1 MTDQQTPP
9 RDVEREPPGPAR
21 GRRVPPGAVAS
32 EPSPGP
38 GGGAAG
44 EAIPEDGRA
53 RLPWTRVL
61 ALGVGAF
68 ALWFLLFAPTLQHNA
83 QVSPVGTRRTVSL
96 DITGPVAALSR
107 GLQLSHIVSAT
118 GRETGLPGGTVGLTV
133 SGAHGDVAHDAHR
146 GDAAPGHR
154 GDTAPTTPTTAPPNP
169 KLPTAANP
177 LRVLIVGDSIG
188 LDMGGA
194 LQSDLAG
201 TGVVNAALDAR
212 ESTGLVRPD
221 YFNWPAELTTD
232 IQKVDPQVVV
242 IMIGAN
248 DAQDFLGPP
257 DVPYTS
263 PEWNTLYAQRV
274 AQFMQIAES
283 GGAAALWVG
292 MPPMQNPGLSAQMTD
307 LNAVVQHQA
316 SLARPQVT
324 FISTDKSLGTP
335 QGGYTAFVTNA
346 AGQVVNVR
354 TPDGTHLTPGGSQV
368 VAQQV
373 IAELQTLGYH
383 LP

>member
-1 MTDQQTPP
+1 MTDQ
-9 RDVEREPPGPAR
+9 
-21 GRRVPPGAVAS
+21 RVPPLDLAEEPPEPHPNAPDGATHGT
-32 EPSPGP
+32 PGQAQP
-38 GGGAAG
+38 APWG
-44 EAIPEDGRA
+44 DGRV

-61 ALGVGAF
+61 ALGAGAF

-96 DITGPVAALSR
+96 DVTGPVAALSR
-107 GLQLSHIVSAT
+107 GLQLSRIVSAT
-118 GRETGLPGGTVGLTV
+118 GRENTQPGGTDGLSI
-133 SGAHGDVAHDAHR
+133 SGPRAGASRGKRHAAGTASVPGSVPVA
-146 GDAAPGHR
+146 
-154 GDTAPTTPTTAPPNP
+154 TTPTTAPPNP
-169 KLPTAANP
+169 KMPTAAEP

-232 IQKVDPQVVV
+232 LQKEDPQVVV
-242 IMIGAN
+242 VMIGAN

-274 AQFMQIAES
+274 AQFMQIAGS
-283 GGAAALWVG
+283 GGAAVIWVG

-307 LNAVVQHQA
+307 LNAVSQHQA
-316 SLARPQVT
+316 SVARPPVT
-324 FISTDKSLGTP
+324 FLSTDKSLGTP
-335 QGGYTAFVTNA
+335 QLGYTAFETVG
-346 AGQVVNVR
+346 GQVVNVR

-373 IAELQTLGYH
+373 ISELQSLGYH
-383 LP
+383 IP